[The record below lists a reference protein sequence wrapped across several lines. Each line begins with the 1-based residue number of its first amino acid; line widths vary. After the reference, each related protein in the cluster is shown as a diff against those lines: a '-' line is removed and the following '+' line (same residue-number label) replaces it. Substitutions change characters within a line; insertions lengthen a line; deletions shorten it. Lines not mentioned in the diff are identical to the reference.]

1 MADFKISKTK
11 LLNENIYDIKDVLLK
26 KEELLNHGILLA
38 QNHRIEARM
47 KSTKVLIK
55 RMDKNYEGIF
65 RIYKDLNIIANAG
78 GDLSPASEWLLDNFY
93 KIEEQVKDVKQSLAT
108 DRFVK
113 LPTLGNSYLK
123 GYPRAYAIALEL
135 VSHTDG
141 RVEEETLIDFAKA
154 YQNHQILSISEIW
167 SLSLMIKIALIE
179 NIRIICGNI
188 YNTQIQ
194 WSLAEKT
201 LRLDKESVFSDID
214 DNVDAGLDISY
225 IEHILAKIRREGL
238 ELPEVLDY
246 IELKL
251 EEFNTSINDII
262 QNEHKRHAIRRIS
275 IGNSITSLHG
285 ISTLNWNDIFES
297 ISVVEEKLR
306 NDPLKIYAE
315 MDFESRD
322 YYRKA
327 VEKISKQYR
336 ISEVRIANQAVNL
349 SSDALEKEEQEKK
362 CHVGYYLIDKGRDRL
377 FEVLKIGKD
386 NYRLE
391 SIGLYIVPILITTLI
406 LTLLTINIFSIELKG
421 FMALHFMLFLFISLS
436 DIGIYLINYLFMK
449 VYPVSLLP
457 GLEFKSGIPKEAFTM
472 VIIPSLLADEKSAKD
487 LIGKM
492 EVYYLA
498 NKDDNLIFALVGDFV
513 DSNKE
518 EEKKDKRIAETAL
531 NGVKKLNETYRKDKE
546 IFYYFHRKRLFNN
559 KQNKW
564 MGWERKRGAVIE
576 INNLLKGKENTFFI
590 KSGYTE
596 DFKDLKYII
605 TIDSDTNLKMNSAKK
620 LIGIMMHPLNKAV
633 YDEDKKVITDGYGI
647 IQPRIGINIEDANKS
662 LFTKIFA
669 YSKGVDPYTTAVSD
683 IYQDVFGEGIFTGKG
698 IYSLD
703 YFNLVME
710 NKIQENT
717 ILSHDLLEGSLMR
730 TGLATNIELIDGY
743 PAKYKSYIMRSHRW
757 VRGDWQLIKWLF
769 EKRYL
774 NSLSKWKIADNLRR
788 SLIAPSLFHTVLA
801 GSVFLK
807 INILA
812 LIILVSFVYFFP
824 DFLCLLDIFYNRKTF
839 IAESVT
845 AVKQGFRQLLI
856 QLAFLPYNAYLM
868 ADAIV
873 RTLYRVYISK
883 KGMLEWVT
891 AAEAEKK
898 LSDGKKDYY
907 KNMKSTYIIS
917 IITVVLLFNFN
928 KANLLCSIP
937 IVILWLTSPYIAF
950 RISES
955 VSKKDYQI
963 RNQDL
968 HDLRRLNR
976 KTWAYFED
984 FVKEEYNYLPPDN
997 YQEYPFRG
1005 IAARTSPTNIGLYLV
1020 SVLSACD
1027 FGYVT
1032 TSEFAKKTERTLKTI
1047 SKMESWK
1054 GHLFNWY
1061 DIKTLEVLRPP
1072 YVSTVDSGNF
1082 ITYLLLLRQG
1092 IKEHI
1097 NKPIIDDNVI
1107 NGIKDTYG
1115 IYRGDIK
1122 NIDIILKGIEIG
1134 ETPQLIYIRRTVN
1147 ELDKA
1152 ANKYFSNMEKVLRL
1166 IDMAEKDLKKY
1177 YLSSESINDIDRLLS
1192 GDIFN
1197 DLAIYM
1203 EEFLSNPPL
1212 KKLNKVYGKIDD
1224 IISLEINKAIDE
1236 ESRKS
1241 LLKISG
1247 EISIITENI
1256 SLLIEMMEGLIVDID
1271 NIIQNT
1277 EFNPLYDEKRN
1288 LFSIGYDVEKE
1299 RITNSY
1305 YDLLASEARIAS
1317 YWAIV
1322 KGDVP
1327 LKHWY
1332 KLGRA
1337 LTKIDGSRALVSWTG
1352 TMFEYFMPGLILKNY
1367 NETLIN
1373 ETYDAV
1379 IKSQKIHGGRMNTP
1393 WGISESGFYSFDFN
1407 LNYQYK
1413 AFGIPDLGLKRGLIE
1428 DIVISPY
1435 STLLVLKEDPESS
1448 INNIRNLLLLDMEG
1462 KYGFYESLD
1471 FTPKRLRK
1479 DMAKEIVKSFM
1490 AHHLGMS
1497 MLALSNFLND
1507 DVMVR
1512 RFHSHPL
1519 IKAGEFLLQERVP
1532 IKSIITKE
1540 YKEWLEE
1547 KDGPG
1552 KDYIEPVRTYE
1563 APGLVPPP
1571 CHLLSNGHYSLLV
1584 NTRGEGF
1591 SKFNDILINRW
1602 RSNYLDNGYG
1612 NFIFVKNMTS
1622 GKLRSVTHKVLN
1634 TEPDG
1639 YKVTFLPSRA
1649 EFIRRDEEVN
1659 TITEVYVSP
1668 EDNVEIRRL
1677 KIENH
1682 GSEDITF
1689 EITSFFELTLT
1700 TLQNDLAHR
1709 AFYNLFIR
1717 TEFLEEYESIIATR
1731 RPREKNESEILAFH
1745 SAIYEGDT
1753 IGSTQFETSRESFIG
1768 RGRNIINS
1776 ISLDQPLTNTVGIV
1790 LDPCMSIRKRIK
1802 VQPGKTGIISFII
1815 GYGNNRDEILNLCSK
1830 YKELQAIQRAYELAI
1845 TRSQVESAYLS
1856 LTAKEILS
1864 YDNLISH
1871 IIYRSPSKRQYESLI
1886 KKNLK
1891 GQSSLWAYGISGDL
1905 PIILI
1910 SVRQEQDIPLLRQ
1923 GLKAHEY
1930 LSIKGLKVD
1939 LVILN
1944 EDESSYLQPLR
1955 MMINDIVEKS
1965 SGRYL
1970 MGRES
1975 GIYIRN
1981 VSNMPYD
1988 DILLL
1993 YAAAA
1998 IILKGSEGP
2007 FHKQLKNVVHECG
2020 KAYIPQ
2026 FRDNFIQLGN
2036 VNDDGL
2042 QFFNGYGGFNMSGD
2056 EYVIKNTLTPA
2067 PWINVISNPDFG
2079 FFVSESGGGYVWAEN
2094 SRENRLTPWSNDPVT
2109 DDINEIV
2116 YFKDLNTEDL
2126 WTVTDKPIADK
2137 TYSGVKHGW
2146 GYTVFEKDHKEIE
2159 HEMTVFVPVEDSIK
2173 VTLIKVKNKTGSKK
2187 QLQITYYVEPV
2198 LGVSEHVTKQHI
2210 VTEFDEENGLFM
2222 FKNSYNNDFPH
2233 RKMFTFSTE
2242 KINSYT
2248 GDKCK
2253 FLGSAGRKDYP
2264 AGLLNDELDKNVG
2277 AGYEPCGTIE
2287 IRIELEACEEKEFAF
2302 YIGQVRDE
2310 EKLTDYIVKYYRLNY
2325 AKTQLSRVKGH
2336 WKDITDVIK
2345 VETPDKSMDLMLN
2358 GWLTYQTLS
2367 CRIWGRSAFYQ
2378 SGGAYGFRDQLQDA
2392 LNIGLISSQIL
2403 KNQILIHARHQ
2414 FKEGD
2419 VQHWWH
2425 PAERSKGVR
2434 TRFSDDLLWL
2444 PFAVNEY
2451 VDITGDYS
2459 LLNLEETF
2467 LEDQEL
2473 KEDEDEKYGSPE
2485 ISVEKGTIY
2494 EHCIRAIERSLRFG
2508 EHNLPIMGSGDWND
2522 GMNRVG
2528 NKGKGESVWLAFFL
2542 YSILTRYASI
2552 CDFMDDKDRAARY
2565 INEAEKL
2572 KAAIDGNGWD
2582 GNWYKRAY
2590 YDDGTPLGSTE
2601 NNECTI
2607 DSISQSWAVLSNAG
2621 DNEKCIKAMES
2632 LKKYLIKED
2641 EGIILLF
2648 APPFDKGEKDP
2659 GYIKSYVPGVRENGA
2674 QYTHAASWVIS
2685 AFAALGRGDTA
2696 WKLFNMINPV
2706 NHTKTIKECSIYK
2719 TEPYVMSADVY
2730 SVNPHA
2736 GRGGWSWYTGAAG
2749 WFFKAGLEFILG
2761 FKKRGD
2767 MIYINPCIPN
2777 YWEGFQISYKYRSTK
2792 YRIKVDNPDKVSS
2805 GVNYITLDGTK
2816 VKTEGIKLINDEN
2829 EHEITVIMGPGQS
2842 NNPSA

>member
-11 LLNENIYDIKDVLLK
+11 LLNEDIYDIKDVLLK

-38 QNHRIEARM
+38 QNHRIEANM
-47 KSTKVLIK
+47 KSTRVLIK

-93 KIEEQVKDVKQSLAT
+93 KIEEQVKDVKQSLTT

-113 LPTLGNSYLK
+113 LPTLANSYLK

-141 RVEEETLIDFAKA
+141 RVEEETLIDFAKV
-154 YQNHQILSISEIW
+154 YQNYQILSISEIW
-167 SLSLMIKIALIE
+167 SLSLMIRIALIE

-201 LRLDKESVFSDID
+201 LRLDKDLVFSDID

-238 ELPEVLDY
+238 ELPDVLDY

-306 NDPLKIYAE
+306 NDPLGVYSK

-327 VEKISKQYR
+327 VERISKQWK
-336 ISEVRIANQAVNL
+336 ISEVRISNQAVNL
-349 SSDALEKEEQEKK
+349 STEALVKKEQEKK

-391 SIGLYIVPILITTLI
+391 SIGLYIIPILITTLI
-406 LTLLTINIFSIELKG
+406 LTLLTINIFSIDLKG

-436 DIGIYLINYLFMK
+436 DVGIYLINYLFTK

-457 GLEFKSGIPKEAFTM
+457 RLEFKEGIPGEAYTM
-472 VIIPSLLADEKSAKD
+472 VIIPALLADEKGAKE

-498 NKDDNLIFALVGDFV
+498 NKDDNLLFALVGDYV
-513 DSNKE
+513 DSKKE
-518 EEKKDKRIAETAL
+518 EEKKDKRISETAL
-531 NGVKKLNETYRKDKE
+531 NGIKKLNKSYGKDKD
-546 IFYYFHRKRLFNN
+546 IFYYFHRKRSFNK

-564 MGWERKRGAVIE
+564 MGWERKRGAIIE
-576 INNLLKGKENTFFI
+576 VNNLLRGKENSFFI
-590 KSGYTE
+590 KSGDME
-596 DFKDLKYII
+596 HLKGLKYII

-620 LIGIMMHPLNKAV
+620 LIGIMMHPLNKV
-633 YDEDKKVITDGYGI
+633 IYNEEKKVITDGYGI

-662 LFTKIFA
+662 SFTRIFA
-669 YSKGVDPYTTAVSD
+669 YSKGIDPYTTAVSD

-698 IYSLD
+698 IYNLD
-703 YFNLVME
+703 YFNLVM
-710 NKIQENT
+710 NGKIEENT

-730 TGLATNIELIDGY
+730 TGLATDIELIDGY
-743 PAKYKSYIMRSHRW
+743 PTKYKSYIMRSHRW
-757 VRGDWQLIKWLF
+757 ARGDWQLIKWLF
-769 EKRYL
+769 EKKYL
-774 NSLSKWKIADNLRR
+774 SSLSKWKIADNLRR
-788 SLIAPSLFHTVLA
+788 SLVAPSLFHTILV

-807 INILA
+807 INFLA
-812 LIILVSFVYFFP
+812 LVALASFVYFFP
-824 DFLCLLDIFYNRKTF
+824 NFLCLIDIFYNRKRF
-839 IAESVT
+839 IESVT
-845 AVKQGFRQLLI
+845 VIKQGFRQLFI
-856 QLAFLPYNAYLM
+856 QLAFLPNNAYLM
-868 ADAIV
+868 ADAII
-873 RTLYRVYISK
+873 RTLYRVFISK
-883 KGMLEWVT
+883 KDMLEWVT

-898 LSDGKKDYY
+898 LSGGKKDYY
-907 KNMKSTYIIS
+907 KKMKSTYILS
-917 IITVVLLFNFN
+917 VITIVLLFVFN
-928 KANLLCSIP
+928 KANLPYSMPVL
-937 IVILWLTSPYIAF
+937 ILWISAPCIASG
-950 RISES
+950 ISEAIG
-955 VSKKDYQI
+955 KRHYQI
-963 RNQDL
+963 RFQDL
-968 HDLRRLNR
+968 NDLRRINR

-1020 SVLSACD
+1020 SILSACD

-1032 TSEFAKKTERTLKTI
+1032 TSEFAKKTELTLKTI

-1092 IKEHI
+1092 IKEYI
-1097 NKPIIDDNVI
+1097 NKPAIDNCII
-1107 NGIKDTYG
+1107 NGIKDTYC
-1115 IYRGDIK
+1115 IYQGEQK
-1122 NIDIILKGIEIG
+1122 NIDGILKSMDIG
-1134 ETPQLIYIRRTVN
+1134 ETPRLLYIRN
-1147 ELDKA
+1147 AISELSKD
-1152 ANKYFSNMEKVLRL
+1152 ANKYFLNREKVLRL
-1166 IDMAEKDLKKY
+1166 IDIAEKDLNWY
-1177 YLSSESINDIDRLLS
+1177 YLSSESINNINSLIFGDR
-1192 GDIFN
+1192 FN

-1212 KKLNKVYGKIDD
+1212 KKLKKVYGKIDN
-1224 IISLEINKAIDE
+1224 IISMEIEKTVDE
-1236 ESRKS
+1236 DRRKV
-1241 LLKISG
+1241 LLKISDD
-1247 EISIITENI
+1247 ISTAALNTGI
-1256 SLLIEMMEGLIVDID
+1256 LIEQMEDLIGNID

-1277 EFNPLYDEKRN
+1277 EFRPLYDEKRN

-1367 NETLIN
+1367 KETLIN

-1393 WGISESGFYSFDFN
+1393 WGVSESGFFSFDFN

-1435 STLLVLKEDPESS
+1435 STLLVLKEAPESS
-1448 INNIRNLLLLDMEG
+1448 INNIRKLLLLDMEG

-1512 RFHSHPL
+1512 RFHNHPL

-1547 KDGPG
+1547 KDGPD

-1563 APGLVPPP
+1563 APDFVPPP
-1571 CHLLSNGHYSLLV
+1571 CHMLSNGPYSLLI
-1584 NTRGEGF
+1584 NTKGEGF
-1591 SKFNDILINRW
+1591 SKFNDIFINRW
-1602 RSNYLDNGYG
+1602 RSNYLDSSYG
-1612 NFIFVKNMTS
+1612 NFIFVRNMDS
-1622 GKLRSVTHKVLN
+1622 GRVRSVTHKVLD

-1649 EFIRRDEEVN
+1649 EFVRRDEEIN
-1659 TITEVYVSP
+1659 TITEVFVSP

-1682 GSEDITF
+1682 GTEDITF

-1731 RPREKNESEILAFH
+1731 RPREKNENEILAFH
-1745 SAIYEGDT
+1745 SAIYDGDA
-1753 IGSTQFETSRESFIG
+1753 IGSTQFETGRDNFIG
-1768 RGRNIINS
+1768 RGRDIRNS
-1776 ISLDQPLTNTVGIV
+1776 ISLDQPLSNTAGIV

-1802 VQPGKTGIISFII
+1802 VQSGKTGIISFIT
-1815 GYGNNRDEILNLCSK
+1815 GYGGSRDEIMNLCGK

-1871 IIYRSPSKRQYESLI
+1871 IVYRSPSKRQYESMII
-1886 KKNLK
+1886 KNSK
-1891 GQSSLWAYGISGDL
+1891 GQPSLWAYGISGDL

-1923 GLKAHEY
+1923 SLKAHEY
-1930 LSIKGLKVD
+1930 LNIKGLKAD

-1981 VSNMPYD
+1981 VSNMPHD

-1998 IILKGSEGP
+1998 IVLKGSGGP
-2007 FHKQLKNVVHECG
+2007 FHKQLKNVIYECDN
-2020 KAYIPQ
+2020 ANIPK
-2026 FRDNFIQLGN
+2026 FKNSIIQSAN

-2056 EYVIKNTLTPA
+2056 EYIIKKTSTPA
-2067 PWINVISNPDFG
+2067 PWINVISNSDFG

-2126 WTVTDKPIADK
+2126 WTVTDKPIADR
-2137 TYSGVKHGW
+2137 TSSEVKHGW

-2159 HEMTVFVPVEDSIK
+2159 HEMMVFVPVEDSIK
-2173 VTLIKVKNKTGSKK
+2173 VTLIKVKNNSGRKK

-2198 LGVSEHVTKQHI
+2198 LGVNEHVTKQHV
-2210 VTEFDEENGLFM
+2210 VTEFDKDNGLFM

-2233 RKMFTFSTE
+2233 RKAFIFSTE

-2253 FLGSAGRKDYP
+2253 FLGSSGRKDYP
-2264 AGLLNDELDKNVG
+2264 AGLFDDELDKSAG
-2277 AGYEPCGTIE
+2277 AGFEPCGAIE
-2287 IRIELEACEEKEFAF
+2287 IRIEMEADEEKEFAF

-2310 EKLTDYIVKYYRLNY
+2310 DTLNDYIVKYYRLNY
-2325 AKTQLSRVKGH
+2325 AKTQLSRTKEH

-2345 VETPDKSMDLMLN
+2345 IKTPDESMDLMLN
-2358 GWLTYQTLS
+2358 GWLAYQTLS

-2392 LNIGLISSQIL
+2392 LNTCIISSQVL

-2451 VDITGDYS
+2451 VDLTGDYS
-2459 LLNLEETF
+2459 ILNLEETF

-2494 EHCIRAIERSLRFG
+2494 EHCIRAIDRGLKFG
-2508 EHNLPIMGSGDWND
+2508 EHNLPLMGSGDWND

-2542 YSILTRYASI
+2542 YSILIRYAAI
-2552 CDFMDDKDRAARY
+2552 CDVMDDKDRGDRY
-2565 INEAEKL
+2565 RNEAAKL
-2572 KAAIDGNGWD
+2572 KSAIDENGWD

-2590 YDDGTPLGSTE
+2590 YDDGTPLGSAE
-2601 NNECTI
+2601 NSECII
-2607 DSISQSWAVLSNAG
+2607 DSIAQSWAVLSNGG
-2621 DNEKCIKAMES
+2621 DNGKCIKAMES

-2685 AFAALGRGDTA
+2685 AFAALGQGDTA
-2696 WKLFNMINPV
+2696 WKLFNMINPI

-2767 MIYINPCIPN
+2767 IVYINPCIPN
-2777 YWEGFQISYKYRSTK
+2777 YWEGFQISYKYRNTK
-2792 YRIKVDNPDKVSS
+2792 YRIKVDNPDKVST
-2805 GVNYITLDGTK
+2805 GVNAIYLDGTK

-2829 EHEITVIMGPGQS
+2829 EHEITVSMGPGQN
-2842 NNPSA
+2842 NNPSV